1 MGGEILLDHLKYRP
15 MMRYA
20 SGVLA
25 IAAALLAASAVP
37 AAADPLSS
45 AQQAK
50 IDAIARGQLALQH
63 VAGLTIGIGRN
74 GTLLFARGYG
84 LRDRARKL
92 PADAGTVYAIG
103 SITKQFTA
111 AGVMLLAQAHQVDT
125 SAKLARYL
133 PAVRHGD
140 QVTVRE
146 LLDQISGLQD
156 YLVDKPL
163 LTSIENGTI
172 GYHPIAYYVN
182 VGADLPLDF
191 PPGSK
196 WEYSNTNYAA
206 LGLLIERVT
215 GEPYQR
221 FLKNEILQS
230 RMPHTTYLRSSLP
243 PGNDSSQGYNFANGS
258 FSLVKPY
265 DMSWANAAGALAS
278 TVGDLVTWDGLFF
291 GGRIIDQASLR
302 TALTAP
308 KNRPVLVSKDRR
320 NNIAQSYA
328 SGWVRGEDEGRNLIW
343 HNGGTIGYR
352 TMNLVFPADGLEVIV
367 LTNAT
372 AGKPEPIALKVARML
387 YGTGK

>member
-1 MGGEILLDHLKYRP
+1 MKRSAFGAFGLVTILF
-15 MMRYA
+15 
-20 SGVLA
+20 
-25 IAAALLAASAVP
+25 AASAVP
-37 AAADPLSS
+37 AKADPLSP

-50 IDAIARGQLALQH
+50 IDAIARRQLATQH
-63 VAGLTIGIGRN
+63 IAGLTIGVGRK

-84 LRDRARKL
+84 LRDRSRKL

-111 AGVMLLAQAHQVDT
+111 AAVMLLVQSHEVDT
-125 SAKLARYL
+125 SAKLQRYL
-133 PAVRHGD
+133 PTVRHGD

-163 LTSIENGTI
+163 FTSIENGTV

-182 VGADLPLDF
+182 LGANLPLDF

-196 WEYSNTNYAA
+196 WAYSNTNYAA
-206 LGLLIERVT
+206 LGLLIERVA

-243 PGNDSSQGYNFANGS
+243 PGNDASQGYTFANGS

-302 TALTAP
+302 IALTAP
-308 KNRPVLVSKDRR
+308 KNRPVLVSKDQRD
-320 NNIAQSYA
+320 NIAQSYA
-328 SGWVRGEDEGRNLIW
+328 SGWVHGEDEGRNLIW

-352 TMNLVFPADGLEVIV
+352 TMNLVFPGDGLEVIV

-372 AGKPEPIALKVARML
+372 YGKPEPIALQVARML
-387 YGTGK
+387 YGDGK

>member
-1 MGGEILLDHLKYRP
+1 

-20 SGVLA
+20 F
-25 IAAALLAASAVP
+25 AAFALAAVFLTARAVP
-37 AAADPLSS
+37 TSADPLSP
-45 AQQAK
+45 ARQAK
-50 IDAIARGQLALQH
+50 IDAIARRQLATQH
-63 VAGLTIGIGRN
+63 IAGLTIGLGRN

-84 LRDRARKL
+84 LRDRARNL
-92 PADAGTVYAIG
+92 HADAGTAYAIG

-111 AGVMLLAQAHQVDT
+111 AAVMLLAQSHEVDIN
-125 SAKLARYL
+125 AKLARYL
-133 PAVRHGD
+133 PAVHHSN

-163 LTSIENGTI
+163 FTSIQNGTI
-172 GYHPIAYYVN
+172 AYHPIAYYVN

-221 FLKNEILQS
+221 YLANEILQS

-243 PGNDSSQGYNFANGS
+243 PGNDASQGYNFAKGA

-291 GGRIIDQASLR
+291 GGRIIDQATLH

-308 KNRPVLVSKDRR
+308 ANRPVLVSKDRR
-320 NNIAQSYA
+320 DNIAQSYA
-328 SGWVRGEDEGRNLIW
+328 SGWVHGEDEGRSLIW

-352 TMNLVFPADGLEVIV
+352 TMNLVFPDGLEVIV

-372 AGKPEPIALKVARML
+372 DGKPEPIALQVARML
-387 YGTGK
+387 YGGGR

>member
-1 MGGEILLDHLKYRP
+1 MT
-15 MMRYA
+15 RYA
-20 SGVLA
+20 FGAFALA
-25 IAAALLAASAVP
+25 MLLLSASAVP
-37 AAADPLSS
+37 AAADPLSP

-50 IDAIARGQLALQH
+50 IDTIARRQLAVQH
-63 VAGLTIGIGRN
+63 IAGLTIGVGRN
-74 GTLLFARGYG
+74 GTLLFSRGYG

-92 PADAGTVYAIG
+92 PADAGTAYAIG

-111 AGVMLLAQAHQVDT
+111 AGVVLLARWHEVDT
-125 SAKLARYL
+125 SAKLDRYL
-133 PAVRHGD
+133 PTVGHGN

-156 YLVDKPL
+156 YVDKQL
-163 LTSIENGTI
+163 YTSIVNGTI

-182 VGADLPLDF
+182 LGAKLPLDF

-206 LGLLIERVT
+206 LGLLIERVS

-243 PGNDSSQGYNFANGS
+243 PGDDASQGYNFADGA

-278 TVGDLVTWDGLFF
+278 TVRDLVTWDGLFF
-291 GGRIIDQASLR
+291 GGRIIDQATLHA
-302 TALTAP
+302 ALTAA
-308 KNRPVLVSKDRR
+308 KNRPVLVSKDQR

-328 SGWVRGEDEGRNLIW
+328 SGWVHGEDEGRNLIW

-352 TMNLVFPADGLEVIV
+352 TMNLVFPGDGLEVIV

-372 AGKPEPIALKVARML
+372 DGKPESIALQVARML
-387 YGTGK
+387 YGAGK

>member
-1 MGGEILLDHLKYRP
+1 M

-20 SGVLA
+20 LGAFALATAVLA
-25 IAAALLAASAVP
+25 VSAVP
-37 AAADPLSS
+37 ASADPLSA

-50 IDAIARGQLALQH
+50 IDAIARRQLAAQH
-63 VAGLTIGIGRN
+63 IAGLTIGVGRN

-92 PADAGTVYAIG
+92 PADAGTAYAVG

-111 AGVMLLAQAHQVDT
+111 AAVMLLAQSHEVET
-125 SAKLARYL
+125 SANLAHYL
-133 PAVRHGD
+133 PAVRHGN

-163 LTSIENGTI
+163 LDSIEKGTLA
-172 GYHPIAYYVN
+172 YHPIAYYVK
-182 VGADLPLDF
+182 VGTDLPLDF

-206 LGLLIERVT
+206 LGLLIERVS
-215 GEPYQR
+215 GESYQR

-230 RMPHTTYLRSSLP
+230 RMPHTTYLRTSVP
-243 PGNDSSQGYNFANGS
+243 PGNDASQGYNFANGS

-265 DMSWANAAGALAS
+265 DMSWANAAGALSS

-291 GGRIIDQASLR
+291 GGRIIDEASLR
-302 TALTAP
+302 AALAAP
-308 KNRPVLVSKDRR
+308 KNRPVLASKDQR

-328 SGWVRGEDEGRNLIW
+328 SGWVHGQDEGRTLIW

-352 TMNLVFPADGLEVIV
+352 TMNLVFPGDGLEVIV

-372 AGKPEPIALKVARML
+372 DGKPEPIALQIARML
-387 YGTGK
+387 YGAGK

>member
-1 MGGEILLDHLKYRP
+1 
-15 MMRYA
+15 MMRLA
-20 SGVLA
+20 FGVFALA
-25 IAAALLAASAVP
+25 TAILATP
-37 AAADPLSS
+37 AGPAWADPLT
-45 AQQAK
+45 AVQQAK
-50 IDAIARGQLALQH
+50 IDAIARRQMSLGH
-63 VAGLTIGIGRN
+63 IAGLTIGVGRN

-92 PADAGTVYAIG
+92 PADAGTAYAIG

-111 AGVMLLAQAHQVDT
+111 AAVMLLAQSHEVDT

-133 PAVRHGD
+133 PGLGHAKE
-140 QVTVRE
+140 VTVRE

-163 LTSIENGTI
+163 FTSIENGTI
-172 GYHPIAYYVN
+172 GYHPIAYYVDI
-182 VGADLPLDF
+182 GADLPLDF

-206 LGLLIERVT
+206 LGLLVERVT

-221 FLKNEILQS
+221 FLTNEILQT

-243 PGNDSSQGYNFANGS
+243 PGNDASQGYNYADGS

-291 GGRIIDQASLR
+291 GGRIIDEASLR
-302 TALTAP
+302 AALTAH
-308 KNRPVLVSKDRR
+308 KNRPVLVSKDER

-328 SGWVRGEDEGRNLIW
+328 SGWVRGKDEGRNLIW

-352 TMNLVFPADGLEVIV
+352 TMNLVFPRDGLEVIV

-372 AGKPEPIALKVARML
+372 DGKPEPIALQIARML
-387 YGTGK
+387 YGGK